1 MYRSDQ
7 QLIIFTAWQHESKF
21 VHDHTWTCLC
31 ASAHNGDTVSMINK
45 DTPMPTAKGSSKHA
59 GLLPASCT
67 MSIKYMRDC
76 SADRAAFF
84 ILGALWRRAN
94 VF

>member
-1 MYRSDQ
+1 M
-7 QLIIFTAWQHESKF
+7 
-21 VHDHTWTCLC
+21 
-31 ASAHNGDTVSMINK
+31 SAHNGDTVSMINK
-45 DTPMPTAKGSSKHA
+45 DTPMPAAKGSSIYIKAKHA
-59 GLLPASCT
+59 GVLPASCT

-76 SADRAAFF
+76 SADRAAFI